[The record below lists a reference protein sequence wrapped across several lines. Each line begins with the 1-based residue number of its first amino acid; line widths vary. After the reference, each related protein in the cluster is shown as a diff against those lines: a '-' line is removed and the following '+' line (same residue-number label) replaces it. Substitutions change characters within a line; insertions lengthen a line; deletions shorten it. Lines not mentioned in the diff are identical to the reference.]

1 METDQLFVPAFKDEY
16 ADFLNIL
23 GRIGAFKGYGRPNF
37 QVIDNRLMIA
47 EKLLKDGTFSQSLYD
62 DVARIA
68 NNREKA
74 EQHDWD
80 EKDAKYVPEERALER
95 LQEKRHSFR
104 KTIAALSY
112 ILADLYSA
120 ISEGDYLNI

>member
-1 METDQLFVPAFKDEY
+1 MDTSELCVLSFQAEY
-16 ADFLNIL
+16 TDFLNIL
-23 GRIGAFKGYGRPNF
+23 GRIGAFKGHGRPSF
-37 QVIDNRLMIA
+37 KVIDNRLLIA

-74 EQHDWD
+74 EQPDWD
-80 EKDAKYVPEERALER
+80 EEDAKYVPEERKLER
-95 LQEKRHSFR
+95 LREKRRSFR

-112 ILADLYSA
+112 ILAEFYNA
-120 ISEGDYLNI
+120 VSEGDYLDI